1 MKRVLSSKII
11 ETIGEYTIVKTKE
24 RMLDINCRP
33 YGKVQTWFDVCLD
46 GGDGDIIMSGRIL
59 KEARNF
65 IKED

>member
-24 RMLDINCRP
+24 RMININCRP

-46 GGDGDIIMSGRIL
+46 RGNGDIVMSCKTL

>member
-24 RMLDINCRP
+24 RMIDINCRP

-46 GGDGDIIMSGRIL
+46 RGNGDIVMSCKTL
-59 KEARNF
+59 KEAHAF

>member
-1 MKRVLSSKII
+1 MKRILSSKII

-24 RMLDINCRP
+24 RMLDINGRP

-46 GGDGDIIMSGRIL
+46 GGGGDIVMSCKTL
-59 KEARNF
+59 KEAHAF